1 MPNYS
6 STCQPIANKIKGL
19 QSDVASFQKQ
29 LQTAAPGAKAG
40 LLSQISK
47 LQSQVSEQEGLLA
60 TCVKEHPYKPPA
72 KPPKNPC
79 LSIEKEEEQLQAQL
93 EQVISK
99 ALAPLQKEL
108 QTAPSGAKAGI
119 LKQIDDERKRI
130 MATNPLVP
138 EIAAKKKEYD
148 DCLTKHGGK
157 LAIAA
162 TFKGTATMRTDN
174 SHAKG
179 PFKQSVTMDIEFSAW
194 DNAHIT
200 VIDFPGVS
208 VTYDTHSPVGTVTT
222 TVSLTTGSGSYDSK
236 SRKLSITLILYFE
249 HSTSLAGPSSLK
261 IELDGQKPLGK
272 DGSIEVS
279 GEAKFKGGYLDGN
292 ECSLDVSGKIS
303 PHP

>member
-6 STCQPIANKIKGL
+6 STCQPIANNIKGL

-29 LQTAAPGAKAG
+29 LQKASPGEKSG
-40 LLSQISK
+40 LLSQIKK
-47 LQSQVSEQEGLLA
+47 LQSQITEQEGLLA
-60 TCVKEHPYKPPA
+60 TCVKEHPYKPPV

-79 LSIEKEEEQLQAQL
+79 LSFEKEEEQLQAQL

-119 LKQIDDERKRI
+119 LKQIKDERARI

-138 EIAAKKKEYD
+138 EIAAKKKQYD

-157 LAIAA
+157 LAIEA

-179 PFKQSVTMDIEFSAW
+179 PFKQHVTMDIEFSAW
-194 DNAHIT
+194 DNAHIR

-222 TVSLTTGSGSYDSK
+222 TVSLTTGSGTFDPK
-236 SRKLSITLILYFE
+236 SRNLSITLKLYFE
-249 HSTSLAGPSSLK
+249 HSTSLAGPSSLT
-261 IELDGQKPLGK
+261 IELDGEKPLGK

-279 GEAKFKGGYLDGN
+279 GAAKFKGGYLDGN
-292 ECSLDVSGKIS
+292 ECSLDVSGTIS